1 MRNYIKRFLP
11 LGLTLLLL
19 GVGIV
24 YSVSM
29 GRAAESR
36 PTELAAAA
44 PCGGG
49 SCDVRNVSGF
59 APFAPLAGSGA
70 ALELPPAGSVEEV
83 LEEGL
88 HLAGASPVHLAV
100 RGTADEGS
108 LRCEWRGVA
117 RTNEPGRALGMSD
130 FAPLA
135 SVTSQDYK
143 AYGASHPTIA
153 GSIMNYFHQESDC
166 SPHSLNI
173 MAVFALYQSKLP

>member
-59 APFAPLAGSGA
+59 TPFASLAGSGVA
-70 ALELPPAGSVEEV
+70 FELPPTGTMEEV

-100 RGTADEGS
+100 RGAADEGS
-108 LRCEWRGVA
+108 LRCEWWGVA
-117 RTNEPGRALGMSD
+117 RTNGPGHALGLSD
-130 FAPLA
+130 VAPLA
-135 SVTSQDYK
+135 SVASQDYK
-143 AYGASHPTIA
+143 A
-153 GSIMNYFHQESDC
+153 
-166 SPHSLNI
+166 
-173 MAVFALYQSKLP
+173 

>member
-36 PTELAAAA
+36 PTERAAAA

-59 APFAPLAGSGA
+59 APFAPLAGSVA
-70 ALELPPAGSVEEV
+70 AFELPPADHTV
-83 LEEGL
+83 
-88 HLAGASPVHLAV
+88 P
-100 RGTADEGS
+100 R
-108 LRCEWRGVA
+108 
-117 RTNEPGRALGMSD
+117 
-130 FAPLA
+130 
-135 SVTSQDYK
+135 
-143 AYGASHPTIA
+143 
-153 GSIMNYFHQESDC
+153 
-166 SPHSLNI
+166 
-173 MAVFALYQSKLP
+173 